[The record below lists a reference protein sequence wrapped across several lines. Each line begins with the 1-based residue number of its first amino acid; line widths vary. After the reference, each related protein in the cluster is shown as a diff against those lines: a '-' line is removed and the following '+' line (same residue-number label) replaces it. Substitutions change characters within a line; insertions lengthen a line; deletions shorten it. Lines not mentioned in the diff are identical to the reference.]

1 MKNLLLSVVIFCLT
15 VPLSAQKNGT
25 SFSAYTSFLDYQRAF
40 PRASEALKK
49 KEDTLQKQFLKKGL
63 QWPSKYVYLRS
74 FKYDSQ
80 LEVWVK
86 NRLKDPFILFK
97 TYKVCALA
105 GTLGPKRIQGD
116 YQVPEGFYYIT
127 EFNPKSNYHLSLG
140 INYPNASD
148 KILSDSISPGGDI
161 FIHGSCVTVGCI
173 PVTDD
178 QIEEIYILAAYAKNQ
193 GQDFIPV
200 HIFPVRYNVKRSVE
214 YLNNLSKDDP
224 TLKKFATSLEDAF
237 NYFDRYKQLPIVLV
251 NEMGEYVVNGII
263 KKDAEKKEKI
273 KRIPVQHRIR
283 TIPDVADVV
292 HQWPQFPGGGDA
304 FLGYLKQLGKDMVDQ
319 LPTGTNKAFVVVE
332 FIVDKDG
339 VPVNF
344 RVVKGVDEDFDDEL
358 ISRME
363 KMPEWLPAILHDQP
377 VAKKIKQSF
386 AIELE

>member
-1 MKNLLLSVVIFCLT
+1 MKNLLLSVVLFSLT
-15 VPLSAQKNGT
+15 VPIAAQKNGT

-63 QWPSKYVYLRS
+63 KWPAKYVYFRS

-80 LEVWVK
+80 MEVWVK
-86 NRLKDPFILFK
+86 DQLKDPFTLFK

-148 KILSDSISPGGDI
+148 KILSDSLSPGGDI

-214 YLNNLSKDDP
+214 YLNNLTKDDP
-224 TLKKFATSLEDAF
+224 TLKRFATKLEDAF

-251 NEMGEYVVNGII
+251 DEMGEYVVNGI
-263 KKDAEKKEKI
+263 KKDVEKKEKI

-283 TIPDVADVV
+283 TITDVADVV
-292 HQWPQFPGGGDA
+292 HQWPQFPGGGEA

-319 LPTGTNKAFVVVE
+319 LPTGINKAFVVVE
-332 FIVDKDG
+332 FIVDQDG

-344 RVVKGVDEDFDDEL
+344 RVVKGVEEDFDDEL

-363 KMPEWLPAILHDQP
+363 KMPEWLPAILHDKP

>member
-1 MKNLLLSVVIFCLT
+1 MKNLLLSVVLWTLT

-25 SFSAYTSFLDYQRAF
+25 SYASYTSFIDYQRAF
-40 PRASEALKK
+40 PRAGEALKK
-49 KEDTLQKQFLKKGL
+49 KADTLQKQFLKKGL
-63 QWPSKYVYLRS
+63 QWPAKYVYFRS

-86 NRLKDPFILFK
+86 NDLKDPFTLFK

-105 GTLGPKRIQGD
+105 GTLGPKRIEGD
-116 YQVPEGFYYIT
+116 YQVPEGFYYIN
-127 EFNPKSNYHLSLG
+127 EFNPKSTYHLSLG

-214 YLNNLSKDDP
+214 YLNNLSKNDP
-224 TLKKFATSLEDAF
+224 ALKRFATQLEDAF
-237 NYFDRYKQLPIVLV
+237 NYFDRYKQLPVVLV
-251 NEMGEYVVNGII
+251 NDLGEYVVNGII

-273 KRIPVQHRIR
+273 KRIPVPHRIR
-283 TIPDVADVV
+283 PISDVADVV

-319 LPTGTNKAFVVVE
+319 LPTGINKAFVIVE
-332 FIVDKDG
+332 FIIDKDG

-358 ISRME
+358 ITRME
-363 KMPEWLPAILHDQP
+363 KMPEWLPAVLHDKP
-377 VAKKIKQSF
+377 VAKKMKQSF